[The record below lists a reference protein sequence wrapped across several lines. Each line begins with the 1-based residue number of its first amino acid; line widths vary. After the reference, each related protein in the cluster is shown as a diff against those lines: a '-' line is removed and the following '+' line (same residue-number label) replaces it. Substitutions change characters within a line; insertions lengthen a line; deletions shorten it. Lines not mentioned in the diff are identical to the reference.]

1 MTDSGKLKTRARLLL
16 AYLLAPILIITTAIT
31 QGPRPALADAAGK
44 GGDFVATNGVLLDTR
59 TGVGGAAGTRAAG
72 SETKVTVLGVGGIPA
87 NGVRALLVDVTAIN
101 PTANTFLTV
110 YPDGSDR
117 PTASTINASAGQ
129 VLSNSAIVVTVGA
142 NGKVVIYNH
151 SGNTHVKL
159 DVQGYFT
166 SSTGTTGGGLVSLPH
181 TKLIDTRS
189 GLGTTTGTIAGNS
202 SRTVTLTGSV
212 VPAGAS
218 AAVIDVIVTGAAA
231 LGWLSV
237 APENDATAANAIDY
251 PAGTTS
257 MGMIVKLPANGK
269 VVLANKGSGA
279 VHAVV
284 TVQAYF
290 TATPTTGAGLRTVAA
305 SRLLDTRTVGGGL
318 PVAANGT
325 VDVAVGGAFGLPT
338 RDIAAVA
345 LNLTAVSPA
354 SSGFLTVWPVD
365 GTTSVAST
373 TNFTTGQLARSSFA
387 VSKLGTEGKI
397 RVKNNSSGT
406 LHILVD
412 LQGWF
417 ADPIPIQPVTPFTR
431 TSAVQ
436 QSPNGTTLGLLFY
449 GYTDNLGRM
458 RRGTASPETPN
469 IIAWETP
476 ESSEAFTGRP
486 TLSELSDKRIQ
497 AAVQSIDGST
507 WKSTRIDTTL
517 PSWESARNIGGSMAG
532 PPSALTMG
540 NGTNVVFA
548 VDIDGRLWTYRQE
561 GAAPLWKSLGDA
573 DLTGT
578 VSVVK
583 DGEDAR
589 LVAVSTTGTVKTAL
603 YFADGAL
610 SSWTDLG
617 GTAEGIPA
625 ALLSTAHRLR
635 IVIRN
640 AGGHISTKFQ
650 DLDGTWPTTW
660 QQVGSLTAIGSPDT
674 ILDPPSGRTAIAVRR
689 TDNTLYHIFETAPG
703 SSSWGQWQPLNPDP
717 DRAENAATDPTM
729 TAVTGPDG
737 TSYVIIFRNTDD
749 LIQVYSRQLSPQRVG
764 GSSDERFVRSSAPAP
779 RP

>member
-1 MTDSGKLKTRARLLL
+1 MTDSGKLDIKARLLL
-16 AYLLAPILIITTAIT
+16 AYLLAPILIIATAIT
-31 QGPRPALADAAGK
+31 QGSSPALADAAGK
-44 GGDFVATNGVLLDTR
+44 GGDFLATNGVLLDTR
-59 TGVGGAAGTRAAG
+59 TGVGGTAGTRAAG
-72 SETKVTVLGVGGIPA
+72 SETKVTALGVGGIPA

-117 PTASTINASAGQ
+117 PDASTINASAGQ

-142 NGKVVIYNH
+142 NGKIVVYNH
-151 SGNTHVKL
+151 SGNTHIKL

-218 AAVIDVIVTGAAA
+218 AAVIDVIVTGATA

-251 PAGTTS
+251 PSGTTS

-269 VVLANKGSGA
+269 VVLTNKGSGA

-290 TATPTTGAGLRTVAA
+290 TATPTTGAGLRTVTA
-305 SRLLDTRTVGGGL
+305 SRLLDTRTAGSGQ
-318 PVAANGT
+318 PVPANGT

-338 RDIAAVA
+338 RDIAAAA

-365 GTTSVAST
+365 GTASAAST

-397 RVKNNSSGT
+397 RVKNNSAGT

-417 ADPIPIQPVTPFTR
+417 ADPILPQPVTPFTR
-431 TSAVQ
+431 TSAIQ

-458 RRGTASPETPN
+458 RRGKADPDNPN
-469 IIAWETP
+469 DIAWETP

-507 WKSTRIDTTL
+507 WKSTQAGSSL
-517 PSWESARNIGGSMAG
+517 PSWESVRTLGGSMAG
-532 PPSALTMG
+532 PPSALTLG
-540 NGTNVVFA
+540 DGTNVIFA
-548 VDIDGRLWTYRQE
+548 VDIDGRLWNYRQV
-561 GAAPLWKSLGDA
+561 GASPLWKSLGDA

-589 LVAVSTTGTVKTAL
+589 LVAVSATGTVKTAL

-617 GTAEGIPA
+617 GTAEGTPA

-635 IVIRN
+635 IVIRD
-640 AGGHISTKFQ
+640 ASGHISTKFQ
-650 DLDGTWPTTW
+650 NLDGTWPTTW

-674 ILDPPSGRTAIAVRR
+674 ILDPPSGRTAIVVRR
-689 TDNTLYHIFETAPG
+689 DDNTLQHIFETAPG
-703 SSSWGQWQPLNPDP
+703 SSNWGQWQPLNPNP
-717 DRAENAATDPTM
+717 EKAENAATDPTM
-729 TAVTGPDG
+729 TAVTGIHG
-737 TSYVIIFRNTDD
+737 TSYIIIFRDTDD
-749 LIQVYSRQLSPQRVG
+749 VIQIYSRQLSPQRVG
-764 GSSDERFVRSSAPAP
+764 EPSNGKFVRSSAPAP